1 MRGKPDN
8 LHDDEFNC
16 RILRRVELEKQW
28 NIVLKRV
35 KNSCWPWLYFQLP
48 VNPEWDANKLG
59 GITKMS
65 TKNIS

>member
-1 MRGKPDN
+1 MEEERFKEN
-8 LHDDEFNC
+8 K
-16 RILRRVELEKQW
+16 RRRVELEKQW